1 MCIYQVRGPIITLL
15 FPPQDF
21 TDESSMFI
29 FHYRIIQSRT
39 ELNFDFTETV
49 CVEAKQN
56 DSIERRDL

>member
-1 MCIYQVRGPIITLL
+1 
-15 FPPQDF
+15 
-21 TDESSMFI
+21 MFI